1 MRAFHHTP
9 ALPVPP
15 PTPFLLALVALGFT
29 ACELARSA
37 GAAHAAPPA
46 PGPIVLCPGAAAPSR
61 ADAEPSDDDAG
72 SDAFDDRGDVDADAA
87 AIDGN
92 ALALHPARE
101 PAIAEVLSAA
111 YAAAGLDRNPARS
124 WIRRARWAG
133 LIPWLTVRTGRDTNW
148 QTDDPTVDHGMAL
161 DVRATWR
168 LDRLAFDG
176 RELQVAS
183 IEAARRRERRRLA
196 SRVIRTYF
204 AWRRAAARA
213 VHHPAT
219 RSRAHEAAAELDA
232 LTDGW
237 FSESLASPRRTA
249 SESRTVGRR

>member
-1 MRAFHHTP
+1 MMRAFHSKP

-15 PTPFLLALVALGFT
+15 PSPFMLALVAMAFT

-37 GAAHAAPPA
+37 SAAHAAPTT
-46 PGPIVLCPGAAAPSR
+46 VLCPGVAQSQPDAAYPGDSE
-61 ADAEPSDDDAG
+61 AELDL
-72 SDAFDDRGDVDADAA
+72 DADAA
-87 AIDGN
+87 INDGS
-92 ALALHPARE
+92 ALALHPARG
-101 PAIAEVLSAA
+101 PAIADVLSAA
-111 YAAAGLDRNPARS
+111 YAAAGLDRDPARS

-133 LIPWLTVRTGRDTNW
+133 LIPWLTVRTGRDSSW
-148 QTDDPTVDHGMAL
+148 QTDDPTIDHGMAV

-237 FSESLASPRRTA
+237 FSESLGDSRRTA
-249 SESRTVGRR
+249 SEPRTVGRR